1 VGGTSTVGGGG
12 TSAGGGDGVTVKL
25 DATHQTI
32 QGFGINTA
40 LSSSNIPIST
50 MFSTTGA
57 DGIGFSIL
65 RIGMNTD
72 GSLTGTGVSDAK
84 KANPDV
90 KIIGSCWSAPANCKS
105 NGKTTD
111 GGYLLE
117 SCYDS
122 WSTTI
127 ANFAKQQGLY
137 AMSIG
142 NESDFASCP
151 GNPVCT
157 DSYDTMTYTG
167 KQMAAFVKVAG
178 PKLKA
183 QGIKVIAPEAS
194 EWIHVWSNLSG
205 TGSIVTSHPDSSDAH
220 KCGCFANEI
229 TAAKEATCA
238 QTCLDGNGYDYGH
251 WLWKDQD
258 AWKAFDILGLHEYD
272 SQIAFA
278 WPADVSDGKRDKEIW
293 QTEMSGVMHWPEQ
306 GPSTDISNGV
316 AVAGW
321 IHSALTVGEASAWLY
336 WWYQALY
343 QDDNEGLALTK
354 NGSTIAKRYYAMG
367 NYSKFVRPGY
377 IAVEVAG
384 NSDANVLLSAYK
396 SDDGKTIAIV
406 AINKGSAAASPKI
419 GFAGGTAPASCT
431 PTVTSATDNLKDG
444 TAVTVTGGVLTT
456 ALASKTVTTYVC
468 K

>member
-1 VGGTSTVGGGG
+1 MQ
-12 TSAGGGDGVTVKL
+12 L
-25 DATHQTI
+25 DKTYETI
-32 QGFGINTA
+32 EGFGINTA
-40 LSSSNIPIST
+40 LSSNSIPIST

-57 DGIGFSIL
+57 DGIGLSIL
-65 RIGMNTD
+65 RIGMNSD

-84 KANPDV
+84 KADPNV
-90 KIIGSCWSAPANCKS
+90 KIIGSCWSAPPNCKS

-111 GGYLLE
+111 GGYLLD

-122 WSTTI
+122 WATTI
-127 ANFAKQQGLY
+127 ANFAKQQNMY

-157 DSYDTMTYTG
+157 DSYDTMTYTA
-167 KQMAAFVKVAG
+167 KQMVAWVKVAG
-178 PKLKA
+178 AKIKQVSPNT
-183 QGIKVIAPEAS
+183 KVIAPEAS

-205 TGSIVTSHPDSSDAH
+205 TGSLVSSHPDSSDPM
-220 KCGCFANEI
+220 KCGCFSNTI
-229 TAAKEATCA
+229 TADKEATCA
-238 QTCLDGNGYDYGH
+238 QNCLDGNGYDYGH
-251 WLWKDQD
+251 WLWKDQA
-258 AWKAFDILGLHEYD
+258 AWSSFDILGLHEYD

-278 WPADVSDGKRDKEIW
+278 WPADVNGGKRDKEVW

-306 GPSTDISNGV
+306 GPSTDINNGI

-354 NGSTIAKRYYAMG
+354 SGGTIAKRYYTMG

-377 IAVEVAG
+377 VRVDIA
-384 NSDANVLLSAYK
+384 DASADVLLSAYK
-396 SDDGKTIAIV
+396 SADGKTIVIV
-406 AINKGSAAASPKI
+406 AINKGTGAASPTI
-419 GFAGGTAPASCT
+419 GFAGGTAPTSCT
-431 PTVTSATDNLKDG
+431 PTVTSASSNLKDG
-444 TAVTVTGGVLTT
+444 TAVTVTDGLLTT
-456 ALASKTVTTYVC
+456 SLASKTVTTYVC
-468 K
+468 E